1 MSQRTHLFALCAAV
15 AAAACSDASQL
26 SAPAAAA
33 TPTPTVANASLFPS
47 FGKYVAIGT
56 SISMGWASNGV
67 YAGSQAVSW
76 PEQLSFAQ
84 LRPISQPLIQS
95 PGCISPL
102 VAPLAANKRLS
113 GEPFS
118 GSAVCAPNVNGVT
131 LPTQNVALAGAL
143 TIDALTKTPEAA
155 AVGNPPMPWYAD
167 VLPGGATQVSAA
179 LVQRPTL
186 VSIELGG
193 NDILATTG
201 GRVIPFVT
209 YLPFPFWTQA
219 FDAVLGAV
227 RPAVPKGLV
236 LGMPLN
242 GTNLPALRSAQEIW
256 ADAAEFAALHVDVSQ
271 DCQNSPNYINV
282 SVKSIILVFT
292 AAFTSANGLPNPVFS
307 CADVGDPNNDDYV
320 LTPSDIT
327 TVNTQLGLMA
337 GYAQQRAAA
346 LGYAFASLG
355 ALYDRPDLKPAKYSV
370 ISQVISPIPYGP
382 YISLDGVHP
391 SALGNTVLA
400 TAAAKA
406 LNATYGSIAAN
417 VIPPTSGQ
425 SLAEQLVEPTL
436 PVMSLEWAKRVARE
450 HQGER
455 MPTCLMPGGCSLG
468 ITRR

>member
-1 MSQRTHLFALCAAV
+1 MSQRTHLFALGAAV
-15 AAAACSDASQL
+15 VAAACSETSQL
-26 SAPAAAA
+26 TAPAAPA
-33 TPTPTVANASLFPS
+33 TRTPTVATASLFPS
-47 FGKYVAIGT
+47 REKYVAIGT

-67 YAGSQAVSW
+67 YAGSQVVSW
-76 PEQLSFAQ
+76 PELLSFAQ
-84 LRPISQPLIQS
+84 LRPISLPLIQS
-95 PGCISPL
+95 PGCVSPL

-118 GSAVCAPNVNGVT
+118 GSAVCAPNVGGVT

-155 AVGNPPMPWYAD
+155 AVGNPPMPWYAR
-167 VLPGGATQVSAA
+167 VLPPGTTQVSAA
-179 LVQRPTL
+179 LAQRPTL
-186 VSIELGG
+186 VSVELGG

-209 YLPFPFWTQA
+209 YLPFPVWAQA
-219 FDAVLGAV
+219 FDAVLNTVG
-227 RPAVPKGLV
+227 PAVPKGLV
-236 LGMPLN
+236 LGMPLD
-242 GTNLPALRSAQEIW
+242 GTNLPALRGGNEIW
-256 ADAAEFAALHVDVSQ
+256 DDAAEFAALHVDVSP

-320 LTPSDIT
+320 LTPSDIA
-327 TVNTQLGLMA
+327 TVNTQLAQMA
-337 GYAQQRAAA
+337 AYAQQKAAA
-346 LGYAFASLG
+346 RGYAFFSLG
-355 ALYDRPDLKPAKYSV
+355 ALYDRPDLKPSKYSV
-370 ISQVISPIPYGP
+370 ISQLISPIPYGP

-400 TAAAKA
+400 VAAAKA
-406 LNATYGSIAAN
+406 LNGTYGSISAT
-417 VIPPTSGQ
+417 VIATSGQ

-436 PVMSLEWAKRVARE
+436 PVMSLEWAKRVAKE